1 MLNGNWP
8 FRSFLSGQETRCY
21 VTENSKLK
29 TQNSKLASDMVLK
42 IENLHVEYPAQ
53 RGVVKA
59 IRGVN
64 FEVHRRETLA
74 LIGESGSGKTTL
86 GLALVR
92 LLPKSARIPQ
102 GRVLYMRND
111 QTDDVLKFTNEEM
124 RQFRWRDCAM
134 VFQGAQNAFNP
145 VLKIRDQ
152 FIDTAKA
159 HGLNNV
165 QEIIQRATELLRAVQ
180 IDPQR
185 VLTSYPHELS
195 GGMRQRVLIAL
206 GLLLQPQII
215 ILDEPTTAL
224 DILTQR
230 SVIEVLRELKTKYD
244 FALIFISHDLSLAA
258 ELADRVA
265 TVYAGTIVEL
275 ADVYDTFERPR
286 HPYTLALTRAVPT
299 VTGERR
305 DLVSIPGSPPDLI
318 NPPPGCPFQPRC
330 PFATQRCAT
339 EVPRLENIGTQEREQ
354 LVACFNWPEVSA
366 DAPAF
371 ERLHE

>member
-1 MLNGNWP
+1 MSVTDHSKFSIQHPPLN
-8 FRSFLSGQETRCY
+8 E
-21 VTENSKLK
+21 
-29 TQNSKLASDMVLK
+29 DMVLK

-102 GRVLYMRND
+102 GRVLYMKNGHS
-111 QTDDVLKFTNEEM
+111 DDVLTFTNEEM

-145 VLKIRDQ
+145 VLRIQDQ

-159 HGLNNV
+159 HGMNNM

-180 IDPQR
+180 IDPDR
-185 VLTSYPHELS
+185 VLVSYPHELS

-265 TVYAGTIVEL
+265 TVYGGIIVEL

-305 DLVSIPGSPPDLI
+305 ALVSIPGSPPDLI
-318 NPPPGCPFQPRC
+318 NPPPGCPFEPRC
-330 PFATQRCAT
+330 PFASERCSKELPA
-339 EVPRLENIGTQEREQ
+339 LENVGIEGRPQ
-354 LVACFNWPEVSA
+354 LAACFNWREVSA

-371 ERLHE
+371 ERLQ